1 MCPGIS
7 LLYQRIMEKTL
18 SIIKPD
24 SVAANN
30 VGNILS
36 LYEKAG
42 LRVVAAKMLHLSQQQ
57 AEEFY
62 DIHKE
67 RPFFGQL
74 VSFMISGPV
83 LVSVLEGPEA
93 VLKHREV
100 MGATNPAQADA
111 GTVRALYGTS
121 IDENS
126 VHGSD
131 SLENAEKEITFF
143 FGEHELCPRTR

>member
-1 MCPGIS
+1 
-7 LLYQRIMEKTL
+7 MERTL

-24 SVAANN
+24 AVAANN
-30 VGNILS
+30 IGAILS
-36 LYEKAG
+36 LYEKNAG
-42 LRVVAAKMLHLSQQQ
+42 LRLVAMKMMHLSQQE

-62 DIHKE
+62 DIHRA

-83 LVSVLEGPEA
+83 LVSVLEGPNA
-93 VLKHREV
+93 VAIHREV
-100 MGATNPAQADA
+100 MGATNPQQAAA
-111 GTVRALYGTS
+111 GTVRALYGAS
-121 IDENS
+121 IDENA

-131 SLENAEKEITFF
+131 SLENAEREIAFF